1 MKNNLK
7 GSIEQLK
14 GAFES
19 LGIQIGKDLTPAIR
33 LGAHMLQG
41 FVEGFKSM
49 PSWVRKSAIGL
60 ALFGAAIGPVV
71 LAGGLLLRAIG
82 SSARGY
88 ADLNRQMA
96 INSAEAITN
105 ASANKVAAGSLATS
119 GKATKGS
126 TGLFSKL
133 GSVLSQATG
142 RFGGLG
148 KVALNGAKIFGKVGV
163 PLTILTTI
171 FGVAY
176 EKMGWFRQGFRD
188 MGRIVNEV
196 GSSIDFSWLPNMG
209 KAWDNFKTIWLKD
222 CKMDY
227 CLKEFISCS
236 MASIH

>member
-1 MKNNLK
+1 M
-7 GSIEQLK
+7 GWRYS
-14 GAFES
+14 
-19 LGIQIGKDLTPAIR
+19 
-33 LGAHMLQG
+33 
-41 FVEGFKSM
+41 
-49 PSWVRKSAIGL
+49 
-60 ALFGAAIGPVV
+60 AAIGPVV

-126 TGLFSKL
+126 TGIFTKF
-133 GSVLSQATG
+133 GRVLTVTAE
-142 RFGGLG
+142 RYGGLG
-148 KVALNGAKIFGKVGV
+148 RIALNGAKIFGKVGV

-209 KAWDNFKTIWLKD
+209 KAWDNFKNDMAKGLQDGLLFKGIHKLFNGIHSLALKASD
-222 CKMDY
+222 KVNVLGKGVSKRDTRRSGYLCKI
-227 CLKEFISCS
+227 FR
-236 MASIH
+236 AV